1 MKRGPVLAGIIVSCL
16 LVIVFIVS
24 VFFAMTRIRREGS
37 GAFLGDKVAVVEI
50 KGIIVDSRSIIDE
63 IIRFKKNRRVKAI
76 VLRIDSPGG
85 AVGPSQE
92 IYEEVRKAGKEKT
105 VVVSMGAVAASGGY
119 YVACAA
125 DKIIANPGTI
135 TGSIGVLMEFINV
148 KELFKWA
155 KLRSEVIKSGE
166 YKDTGSPLRDMKE
179 RERHYLQEVID
190 SVHDQFKRAIVE
202 SRGLSAS
209 QVEEIADGR
218 IFSGE
223 QAKDLG
229 LVDELGNLQDAITEA
244 AKLAG
249 IKGEPSVIYPERRR
263 PRLLDFLSEAVI
275 SALNKKLNESGWYLG
290 YIFHPPISEH

>member
-1 MKRGPVLAGIIVSCL
+1 MKRGPVLAGIIVSGL
-16 LVIVFIVS
+16 IVIVFVIS
-24 VFFAMTRIRREGS
+24 IFFATTRLKKESS
-37 GAFLGDKVAVVEI
+37 GTFLGEKVAVVEL
-50 KGIIVDSRSIIDE
+50 KGVIIDSKP
-63 IIRFKKNRRVKAI
+63 IIDDIISFKKNRRVKAI

-92 IYEEVRKAGKEKT
+92 IYEEVKKAGNEKT
-105 VVVSMGAVAASGGY
+105 LVASMGAVAASGGY

-166 YKDTGSPLRDMKE
+166 YKDLGSPLRDMKVEE
-179 RERHYLQEVID
+179 RQYLQEVIE
-190 SVHDQFKRAIVE
+190 SVHGQFKRAIME
-202 SRGLSAS
+202 SRGLSPS
-209 QVEEIADGR
+209 QVDEIADGR

-223 QAKDLG
+223 QAMDLG
-229 LVDELGNLQDAITEA
+229 LVDELGNLQDAIAEA

-249 IKGEPSVIYPERRR
+249 IEGEPSVIYPERKK
-263 PRLLDFLSEAVI
+263 PRFLELFSEAVI
-275 SALNKKLNESGWYLG
+275 SVLYKKLNESGWYLG
-290 YIFHPPISEH
+290 YLFYPPISDY

>member
-16 LVIVFIVS
+16 IAIVFIIS
-24 VFFAMTRIRREGS
+24 IFFATARLKKESS
-37 GAFLGDKVAVVEI
+37 GTFLGEKVAVVEL
-50 KGIIVDSRSIIDE
+50 KGVIVDSKPIIDN

-92 IYEEVRKAGKEKT
+92 IYEEVKKAGKEKT
-105 VVVSMGAVAASGGY
+105 LVASMGAVAASGGY

-166 YKDTGSPLRDMKE
+166 YKDLGSPLRDMKAEE
-179 RERHYLQEVID
+179 RQYLQEVIE
-190 SVHDQFKRAIVE
+190 SVHGQFKRAITE
-202 SRGLSAS
+202 SRGLSPS
-209 QVEEIADGR
+209 QVDEIADGR

-223 QAKDLG
+223 QAMDLG
-229 LVDELGNLQDAITEA
+229 LVDELGNLQDAIAEA

-249 IKGEPSVIYPERRR
+249 IEGEPSVIYPEGKK
-263 PRLLDFLSEAVI
+263 PRLLELFSEAAI
-275 SALNKKLNESGWYLG
+275 SVLNKKLNESGWYLG
-290 YIFHPPISEH
+290 YLFYPPISDY